1 MLLTHRSPLYALH
14 LRASLVLGCLSLRH
28 IISTDRFDQIFLT
41 ESRTLLASKRN
52 NQCKPLAARKDVTIN
67 QLNQTIAQLN
77 LSNQR
82 KCSCQSTRG
91 ATPSP
96 DSRARLVETIKSN
109 QVTTKATVNSLNK
122 EHYVQLDALNLERKR
137 FTESKQR
144 NVSSQS
150 V

>member
-96 DSRARLVETIKSN
+96 DSRARARRNDRVQSGYYQSN
-109 QVTTKATVNSLNK
+109 CQ
-122 EHYVQLDALNLERKR
+122 
-137 FTESKQR
+137 FSKQR
-144 NVSSQS
+144 ALRPITCSKPRTQAFHGIETEKR
-150 V
+150 